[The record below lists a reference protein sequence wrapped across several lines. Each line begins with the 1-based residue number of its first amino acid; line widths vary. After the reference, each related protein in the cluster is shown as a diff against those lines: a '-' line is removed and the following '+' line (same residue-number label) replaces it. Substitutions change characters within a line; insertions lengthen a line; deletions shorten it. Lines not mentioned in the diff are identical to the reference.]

1 MNRLKAWQ
9 AAVLAAIAVVIA
21 VGVIWRYAA
30 MSAEGVPV
38 PPPYSGPPPAA
49 GSGQTGAGTG
59 QTGAGTGQKEAIPM
73 PPNSFPGAPPG
84 AGANSP
90 R

>member
-59 QTGAGTGQKEAIPM
+59 QKEAIPM